1 MAFALAGG
9 ELLRFAAKANEAGL
23 ELHTSFCGPFRPMT
37 ESWTRFFAQGVKWKF
52 CLTAGKIRPQ
62 IRRDHEEESAPE
74 PLPGLQGKSGT
85 VMRSRSFS

>member
-37 ESWTRFFAQGVKWKF
+37 ESWTWFFAQGVKWNF
-52 CLTAGKIRPQ
+52 CLTAASFAGELGETMKKRA
-62 IRRDHEEESAPE
+62 RRNHSPAFKAKVA
-74 PLPGLQGKSGT
+74 Q
-85 VMRSRSFS
+85 